1 MALNCGQMRIPNKID
16 LVDRGVLP
24 AFFNAGGYVLDFST
38 EKFNQ
43 FTIQS
48 VGVAIC
54 SYYGLSKGKSLEAFT
69 NYGEVVKVVKLY
81 DDLIRYYECNFAEQL
96 LANPALGR
104 QVEQLKQILNKY
116 RGDGVSLASL
126 PAIKKVT
133 YAYIREISERAQ
145 KDIENGDLDSALTKS
160 RTLLEEVFCHVIEKR
175 GGCAGTS
182 GEIRNLYNQ
191 VKGLYHMH
199 QDANTDRRINALLSG
214 LEKILTAIAEMRNG
228 SSDAHGVG
236 ARRIRI
242 KPHHARLFVNSA
254 QTMADFILAVSEVAE
269 TNSQKGMNT

>member
-1 MALNCGQMRIPNKID
+1 MAYKYQTLEDITKPNKID
-16 LVDRGVLP
+16 LVDKSVLP
-24 AFFNAGGYVLDFST
+24 AFFNAGGYVLDFNT
-38 EKFNQ
+38 EKFDQ
-43 FTIQS
+43 FTSQS
-48 VGVAIC
+48 VGIALC
-54 SYYGLSKGKSLEAFT
+54 SYYNYKLSKGKSLESFT
-69 NYGEVVKVVKLY
+69 TYGETAKVVKLY
-81 DDLIRYYECNFAEQL
+81 DDLIRYYEVHFAEQL
-96 LANPALGR
+96 HADPAIGR

-126 PAIKKVT
+126 PAIKEVT
-133 YAYIREISERAQ
+133 YDYIREISERAQ

-175 GGCAGTS
+175 GEETGKS

-199 QDANTDRRINALLSG
+199 QDAETDRRINSLLSG

-236 ARRIRI
+236 SRRINI
-242 KPHHARLFVNSA
+242 KAHHARLFVNAA
-254 QTMADFILAVSEVAE
+254 QTMADFILAVSEAA
-269 TNSQKGMNT
+269 K

>member
-1 MALNCGQMRIPNKID
+1 MDVKRILYPQTRAPNRID
-16 LVDRGVLP
+16 LVDKGVLP
-24 AFFNAGGYVLDFST
+24 AFFNTGGYVLNFTT

-43 FTIQS
+43 FTSQS
-48 VGVAIC
+48 VGIALC
-54 SYYGLSKGKSLEAFT
+54 SYYGLSKGKSLESFT
-69 NYGEVVKVVKLY
+69 TYGEVAKVVKLY
-81 DDLIRYYECNFAEQL
+81 DDLIRYYESNYVEEIFAD
-96 LANPALGR
+96 PSIGR
-104 QVEQLKQILNKY
+104 QIEQLKGILNKY

-126 PAIKKVT
+126 PAIKEVT
-133 YAYIREISERAQ
+133 YDYIRGISERAQ

-175 GGCAGTS
+175 GGEAGRT

-199 QDANTDRRINALLSG
+199 QDAETDRRINSLLSG

-236 ARRIRI
+236 SRRINI
-242 KPHHARLFVNSA
+242 KAHHARLFVNSA
-254 QTMADFILAVSEVAE
+254 QTMADFILAVSEVA
-269 TNSQKGMNT
+269 K